1 MPVNYNTAPESEIT
15 LLDIY
20 DSNVTS
26 VLPRYNPYQ
35 GRQAVDTTSTACR
48 PAPLSPK
55 EHWST
60 HTNEQG
66 AISRDIY

>member
-26 VLPRYNPYQ
+26 VLQSLPRP
-35 GRQAVDTTSTACR
+35 TSSRCGIYCL
-48 PAPLSPK
+48 PALALSPK

-66 AISRDIY
+66 ATSRDIY